1 MLLMRNVSGFLCT
14 GVLLAVSGCGDS
26 NSAPTA
32 DAGGDTTN
40 DATVDGSAGGSDSG
54 GALHDS
60 GVVPG
65 VDASDDATTDDPPT
79 DDDDASA
86 TDDTSTDDG
95 SNPGQDASVPV
106 ADGGTDVSND
116 SGSSEDSGA
125 EDGDAQAP
133 PPDQGWSGCPSAESV
148 VQDPSSPLTLEV
160 TQDAIYCATY
170 NETRTLK
177 EELAA
182 KMQLRLTP
190 GTYQV
195 PNEAGAW
202 TLPAC
207 LKSPSG
213 EVSASSGGQ
222 SEYSSTSFEDTTS
235 HTFATRTTFGAEQ
248 SPLLRVRLDAT
259 TDAASAP
266 GFTVD
271 GVENGMDFDAYQSF
285 ELCDEAGEDCFPD
298 RIFDSCSYESG
309 VPNLHEVTLDTGTVT
324 FELRLGDSFAG
335 TEPGAYVRA
344 SGEFKGVVFDQS
356 DYFKLIYHPTHHH
369 FERAFVVLFDSPVDG
384 ACGIEVSALEPFGDD
399 VPDEAFTVDC
409 ALNRLEPL
417 TVVGHELTR

>member
-95 SNPGQDASVPV
+95 SDPAQDASVPV
-106 ADGGTDVSND
+106 ADGGTDVGND

-177 EELAA
+177 GGTVRFAMSAA
-182 KMQLRLTP
+182 YRSP
-190 GTYQV
+190 PVAPYRQV
-195 PNEAGAW
+195 LPMMTVSFATNPESRCGLS
-202 TLPAC
+202 TSLPA
-207 LKSPSG
+207 
-213 EVSASSGGQ
+213 AM
-222 SEYSSTSFEDTTS
+222 
-235 HTFATRTTFGAEQ
+235 
-248 SPLLRVRLDAT
+248 PL
-259 TDAASAP
+259 
-266 GFTVD
+266 
-271 GVENGMDFDAYQSF
+271 
-285 ELCDEAGEDCFPD
+285 
-298 RIFDSCSYESG
+298 
-309 VPNLHEVTLDTGTVT
+309 
-324 FELRLGDSFAG
+324 
-335 TEPGAYVRA
+335 
-344 SGEFKGVVFDQS
+344 
-356 DYFKLIYHPTHHH
+356 PT
-369 FERAFVVLFDSPVDG
+369 
-384 ACGIEVSALEPFGDD
+384 
-399 VPDEAFTVDC
+399 
-409 ALNRLEPL
+409 
-417 TVVGHELTR
+417 